1 MRPTIAHFPDIAI
14 GVTVMEM
21 SGEVLLRYVD
31 GNYIRETQYQA
42 NLRRYRH
49 QHTWTTTR
57 ELPIGRFRVTAFSTD
72 GVQWSKTWQE
82 KGSTTIDSQASQCR
96 SNLLGGEQGCP

>member
-1 MRPTIAHFPDIAI
+1 PDIAI

-42 NLRRYRH
+42 NLRTYRH

-57 ELPIGRFRVTAFSTD
+57 ELPIGRSRVTAFSTD

>member
-72 GVQWSKTWQE
+72 GCSGPRPGRKKAAQ
-82 KGSTTIDSQASQCR
+82 
-96 SNLLGGEQGCP
+96 P